1 MAKHV
6 FVSWHTLPRLGRSVG
21 AHHVRGWWEGE
32 KHFLLSL
39 ELFLQ
44 LEEHSLLFLRHSKK
58 QSLFILTEDDPHL
71 ERFDYAP
78 SLGSD
83 DAVGPLCRRT
93 FERLVGPVPAA
104 LRQLPWRDDVD
115 RLLVRIIVLYS
126 WRDE

>member
-1 MAKHV
+1 MAKNV
-6 FVSWHTLPRLGRSVG
+6 FVSWHTLPRLGQSVG
-21 AHHVRGWWEGE
+21 AHHVRGRWEGE
-32 KHFLLSL
+32 KHFYLSL

-44 LEEHSLLFLRHSKK
+44 LEEHSLLFLRHSNK
-58 QSLFILTEDDPHL
+58 QSLFIPTEDDPYL

-83 DAVGPLCRRT
+83 DAVGPCC
-93 FERLVGPVPAA
+93 PVPAA
-104 LRQLPWRDDVD
+104 LRKLPWRDDVD